1 MNTKNN
7 DFKDNAQNKWIAFKL
22 PKSTGALFLHFGWEV
37 NMVEPNQFVINSL
50 TSFIRNENKQLSRG
64 DIQEANICERIN
76 YGAYLPKTLIFELF
90 KLSDKLGVSYSTIIN
105 EAMGYLLPSL
115 IELEQAQEDYM
126 LEQAE
131 QWNS

>member
-1 MNTKNN
+1 MKTKRN

-37 NMVEPNQFVINSL
+37 NMVEPNQFVIYSL
-50 TSFIRNENKQLSRG
+50 NNFISNEGKQLKKG
-64 DIQEANICERIN
+64 DIPEADMLERIN
-76 YGAYLPKTLIFELF
+76 YGAYLPKGLIFELWR
-90 KLSDKLGVSYSTIIN
+90 LSEKLGVSYSTIIN

-126 LEQAE
+126 FEQVE
-131 QWNS
+131 KLNS